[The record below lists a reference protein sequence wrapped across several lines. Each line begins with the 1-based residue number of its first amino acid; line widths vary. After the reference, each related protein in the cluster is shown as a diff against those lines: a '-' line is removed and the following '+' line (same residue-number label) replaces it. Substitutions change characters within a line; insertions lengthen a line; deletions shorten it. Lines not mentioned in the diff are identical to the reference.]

1 MASASQVISGGTG
14 ARPAGPRRR
23 EEAAG
28 ELSQTRKGQ
37 WAGGE

>member
-1 MASASQVISGGTG
+1 MASASQAVSGGAG
-14 ARPAGPRRR
+14 AWPAGPRRQ
-23 EEAAG
+23 EEAAV